1 MSCRWLGNNRLLRC
15 MLRGGDLGSQNGLCL
30 EWICFNMHP
39 IAVTVESLQCIPF
52 SFNAMNKIL
61 NF

>member
-1 MSCRWLGNNRLLRC
+1 
-15 MLRGGDLGSQNGLCL
+15 MLRGGDLGSQSGLCL

-39 IAVTVESLQCIPF
+39 IAITVESLQCIPF